1 LAAKNVVQWVGH
13 ALDGNGF
20 FHIPHAPF
28 KGDTDKKTAKIT
40 VDGGVLSIEQLT
52 EELQNRIPCP
62 STWVWDIRQDE
73 DAFIVT
79 LSTDDDLQRI
89 IMYGGF
95 FLKEKR
101 YISILSSGPL
111 KMRDC

>member
-1 LAAKNVVQWVGH
+1 MVQWVGH

-79 LSTDDDLQRI
+79 LPTDDDLQRI

-95 FLKEKR
+95 FLKEKK
-101 YISILSSGPL
+101 IHLNF
-111 KMRDC
+111 